1 MSKNLREIDDGIRK
15 WGESNRR
22 AEADK
27 NTGLRFDLGAALRQQ
42 EEESKIVEPVILNRA
57 VMAEDVQNMKELAQK
72 RNQEAAAEEIREALG
87 QLIARIQDAEQ
98 YGVRTYISVDSDE
111 TRIPVKHVIKSRISA
126 DL

>member
-1 MSKNLREIDDGIRK
+1 MVTTTTDGKRYVPHRSIIQRMSDPK
-15 WGESNRR
+15 
-22 AEADK
+22 
-27 NTGLRFDLGAALRQQ
+27 
-42 EEESKIVEPVILNRA
+42 
-57 VMAEDVQNMKELAQK
+57 MKELAQK

-87 QLIARIQDAEQ
+87 QLIARVQDAEQ